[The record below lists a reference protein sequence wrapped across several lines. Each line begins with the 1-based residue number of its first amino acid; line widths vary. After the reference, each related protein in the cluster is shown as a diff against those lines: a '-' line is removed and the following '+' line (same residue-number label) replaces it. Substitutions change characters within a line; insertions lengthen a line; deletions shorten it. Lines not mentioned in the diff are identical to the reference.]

1 MQTPALRYF
10 LAVARTGSVSAAA
23 QRLRVAASAVSRQ
36 IANLEKEL
44 GAGLFERRSHGMIL
58 TQAGQTLAAFAQRL
72 ELESEQ
78 IVSEIRELRS
88 ASKGLIRL
96 GVTEGFAVSFIPEV
110 ILAFRKRHPDVAFDV
125 KVTSPQI
132 VTEHIRT
139 GSIDIGLTFVLQ
151 PERGIMINWQCA
163 ARTYAFVAPH
173 HPLATRTPIHIEDIL
188 AHPIAVLDGEAT
200 VRKIVDIH
208 FSARGLTVDPVLV
221 STNVAS
227 LRHFCKLG
235 GAVMFA
241 SSISF
246 GASIRDGSVVALP
259 LGDGELPP
267 RSLQVQTMS
276 GRVLPQLVTNFLN
289 LLIAELQSADV
300 AAAAATPSTERAAMP
315 VDMLGAQS
323 G

>member
-1 MQTPALRYF
+1 MQTAALRYF

-44 GAGLFERRSHGMIL
+44 DANLFERRSHGMIL
-58 TQAGQTLAAFAQRL
+58 TQAGQTLAAYAQRL
-72 ELESEQ
+72 ALEAEQ
-78 IVSEIRELRS
+78 VVSEIRELHS
-88 ASKGLIRL
+88 AGRGLIRL
-96 GVTEGFAVSFIPEV
+96 GVTEGFAVSFIPET
-110 ILAFRKRHPDVAFDV
+110 IYAFRERHPDVAFDV
-125 KVTSPQI
+125 KVMSPQA
-132 VTEHIRT
+132 VTEHVRI
-139 GSIDIGLTFVLQ
+139 GAIDLGLTFVLQ
-151 PERGIMINWQCA
+151 QERGVAINWQCA

-173 HPLATRTPIHIEDIL
+173 HPLAGKPHVEIEDIF
-188 AHPIAVLDGEAT
+188 AHPVALLDGEAT
-200 VRKIVDIH
+200 VRKIVDIY

-259 LGDGELPP
+259 LRDGELPP

-276 GRVLPQLVTNFLN
+276 GRALPRLVTNFLG
-289 LLIAELQSADV
+289 LLVGRLQAEEAAV
-300 AAAAATPSTERAAMP
+300 AAAAPLAGHPAAPGGLAGAPRA
-315 VDMLGAQS
+315 
-323 G
+323 